1 MSIRIGSFNIHNA
14 GKNAAPEKLKLIGDI
29 IRKEQFD
36 IVALQEVFC
45 DHSGVITWNTC
56 AAPLS
61 TILRNIGGSEW
72 KAYFAAPRQAR
83 TAKEGYAFIWN
94 SKKVDLPKSLDK
106 NGLERTYYPRIFDL
120 NWKDHP
126 EGEKIPMLDRNPLI
140 GRFVFKDGQFGEL
153 RIINTHIRFSAKPS
167 VDSDNTK
174 EEDLDIQDKHLRRFE
189 FNVLTKRVYPRFSDR
204 IYGKDEVAST
214 PSNSYTIM
222 IGDYNLSLK
231 RKFTKSPYITDPY
244 TEVIELPET
253 RKGQH
258 IILQTFQY
266 ELTSLKQITEKNQDQ
281 FERQEKYSNNY
292 DHSTYDIN
300 RFKDI
305 KMQTKRILAVNKYD
319 KSDYVHYRNKVS
331 DHIPIVV
338 TIDTKNKDFYFIN
351 GYKENITEMNLLEG
365 DKNNATT

>member
-14 GKNAAPEKLKLIGDI
+14 GKNATSEKLKLIGDI
-29 IRKEQFD
+29 IRREQFD

-106 NGLERTYYPRIFDL
+106 NGCERTYYPRIFDL
-120 NWKDHP
+120 NCK
-126 EGEKIPMLDRNPLI
+126 ERSASGEKIPKLERNPLI

-153 RIINTHIRFSAKPS
+153 RIINTHIRFSTKSS
-167 VDSDNTK
+167 VDSDNTDD
-174 EEDLDIQDKHLRRFE
+174 EDIDLLDKSLRRFE
-189 FNVLTKRVYPRFSDR
+189 FNALTKRVYPRFSDR
-204 IYGKDEVAST
+204 VYGKDDIAST
-214 PSNSYTIM
+214 PRNSYTIM

-231 RKFTKSPYITDPY
+231 RDFTKPPYITNPY
-244 TEVIELPET
+244 TEVIELPEI
-253 RKGQH
+253 RNGQP
-258 IILQTFQY
+258 IRLQTFQY
-266 ELTSLKQITEKNQDQ
+266 SLTTLKRITEENKDE
-281 FERQEKYSNNY
+281 FDKKKERFSNNY

-305 KMQTKRILAVNKYD
+305 KMLTKIINAVNNYD
-319 KSDYVHYRNKVS
+319 NNDYVHYRNKIS

-338 TIDTKNKDFYFIN
+338 TMDTK
-351 GYKENITEMNLLEG
+351 
-365 DKNNATT
+365 